1 MTRDRIGVGVVG
13 VGMMGRRHAENAAQW
28 IPGARLAAVFD
39 ADRALAARVG
49 RDLDADTCGSLEELL
64 GRDDILVVVIA
75 SPREFHAEQAVAAL
89 SRGRDVLLEKPMGLS
104 LADCDRV
111 LATAERGSARLQIG
125 FMRRYDPAYA
135 EAKRLVVSGVLG
147 EPLLVRAVHRDRE
160 APDLPES
167 RGVTDMMLEST
178 IHDFDLSRF
187 LLGDDIAS
195 VTTTAA
201 VLCHT
206 RGAHGHA
213 PNAALNAVRFA
224 GGALADIE
232 TYWGA
237 RYAYDVRTEIVC
249 ANGAVLIGHQQ
260 RSLVVSAANIGWR
273 TSPGPAQ
280 GEGRA
285 GAAPGLGQ
293 PVG

>member
-125 FMRRYDPAYA
+125 FMRRYDPAQNDSSSPA
-135 EAKRLVVSGVLG
+135 CSANHSWSGRSIATARRRTC
-147 EPLLVRAVHRDRE
+147 PNRA
-160 APDLPES
+160 AS
-167 RGVTDMMLEST
+167 RT
-178 IHDFDLSRF
+178 
-187 LLGDDIAS
+187 
-195 VTTTAA
+195 
-201 VLCHT
+201 
-206 RGAHGHA
+206 
-213 PNAALNAVRFA
+213 
-224 GGALADIE
+224 
-232 TYWGA
+232 
-237 RYAYDVRTEIVC
+237 
-249 ANGAVLIGHQQ
+249 
-260 RSLVVSAANIGWR
+260 
-273 TSPGPAQ
+273 
-280 GEGRA
+280 
-285 GAAPGLGQ
+285 
-293 PVG
+293 

>member
-147 EPLLVRAVHRDRE
+147 EPLLVRAGGE
-160 APDLPES
+160 ALD
-167 RGVTDMMLEST
+167 
-178 IHDFDLSRF
+178 
-187 LLGDDIAS
+187 
-195 VTTTAA
+195 
-201 VLCHT
+201 
-206 RGAHGHA
+206 
-213 PNAALNAVRFA
+213 
-224 GGALADIE
+224 GALATRGSSLRSSVARLQGDVTAGIE
-232 TYWGA
+232 
-237 RYAYDVRTEIVC
+237 
-249 ANGAVLIGHQQ
+249 
-260 RSLVVSAANIGWR
+260 
-273 TSPGPAQ
+273 PG
-280 GEGRA
+280 
-285 GAAPGLGQ
+285 
-293 PVG
+293 